1 MKLIALTEQ
10 YCYEGSELL
19 LGFSLNCRQEA
30 AEMRVENRFYLTV
43 RRKSC
48 KVKDKLQRMLY
59 KSMCDKNKNKKTIT
73 NRFVT
78 GHKMGSTTR
87 GVFFFM
93 SFLFKKIE
101 NGVMV

>member
-1 MKLIALTEQ
+1 
-10 YCYEGSELL
+10 
-19 LGFSLNCRQEA
+19 
-30 AEMRVENRFYLTV
+30 MRVENRFYLTV

-93 SFLFKKIE
+93 SFFVLKNRKRGDGMKV
-101 NGVMV
+101 NGTEIVLAEGTTLLL